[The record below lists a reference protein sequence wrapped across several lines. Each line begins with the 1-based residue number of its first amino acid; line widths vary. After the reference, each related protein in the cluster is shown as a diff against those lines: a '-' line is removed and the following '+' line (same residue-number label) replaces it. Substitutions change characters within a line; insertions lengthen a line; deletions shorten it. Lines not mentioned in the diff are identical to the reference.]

1 MPFTIKQITPLLLVS
16 NLEEA
21 IAFYVQQLGFTLA
34 FTYEDFYAG
43 IEKNGH
49 PIHLKTDYRET
60 KGRPSRSNNDEL
72 DLVFAVDNVA
82 GVFEE
87 ITKTNVEIIQ
97 PLREMPYG
105 TEFYIADPDGHM
117 IAFVGAA

>member
-1 MPFTIKQITPLLLVS
+1 MAFTIKQITPLLLVS

>member
-1 MPFTIKQITPLLLVS
+1 MAFTIKQITPLLLVS

-60 KGRPSRSNNDEL
+60 KDRPSRSNNDEL

-105 TEFYIADPDGHM
+105 TEFYIADPDGHV

>member
-1 MPFTIKQITPLLLVS
+1 MAFTIKQITPLLLVS

-60 KGRPSRSNNDEL
+60 EDRPSRSNNDEL

-105 TEFYIADPDGHM
+105 TEFYIADPDGHVL
-117 IAFVGAA
+117 AFVGAA

>member
-1 MPFTIKQITPLLLVS
+1 MAFTIKQITPLLLVS

-49 PIHLKTDYRET
+49 PIHLKTDYRKTED
-60 KGRPSRSNNDEL
+60 RPSRSNNDEL
-72 DLVFAVDNVA
+72 DLIFAVDNVA

-105 TEFYIADPDGHM
+105 TEFYIADPDGHVL
-117 IAFVGAA
+117 AFVGAA

>member
-16 NLEEA
+16 NLEQA

-60 KGRPSRSNNDEL
+60 KDRPSRSNNDEL

-105 TEFYIADPDGHM
+105 TEFYIADPDGHVL
-117 IAFVGAA
+117 AFVGAA

>member
-1 MPFTIKQITPLLLVS
+1 MAFTIKQITPLLLVS

-43 IEKNGH
+43 IGKNGH
-49 PIHLKTDYRET
+49 PIHLKTDYREMED
-60 KGRPSRSNNDEL
+60 RPSRSNNDEL

-87 ITKTNVEIIQ
+87 ITKTHVEIIQ

-105 TEFYIADPDGHM
+105 TEFYIADPDGHVL
-117 IAFVGAA
+117 AFVGAA

>member
-16 NLEEA
+16 DLERA

-34 FTYEDFYAG
+34 FIYEDFYAG
-43 IEKNGH
+43 IEKDGH

-60 KGRPSRSNNDEL
+60 EERPLRSSNDEL
-72 DLVFAVDNVA
+72 DLIFAVDNVS

-87 ITKTNVEIIQ
+87 ITKKDIEIIQ

-105 TEFYIADPDGHM
+105 TEFYIADPDGNV
-117 IAFVGAA
+117 IAFVS